1 MFITFPNYNEWI
13 IVPFFLITGCKISRT
28 WSVDFWLSI
37 QHCVSRHQNEYYLVE
52 PGAAGPTQPGR
63 VCAEIHIWWSVCVC
77 GLDLIQLSE
86 MSFQTLFL
94 PRSFAPPPR
103 LILRHWVSGLSVR
116 LAAFNSSHRSLI
128 QHDSLPLWSF
138 PCHRPFGA
146 LRVFLWVLN

>member
-1 MFITFPNYNEWI
+1 MNNCS
-13 IVPFFLITGCKISRT
+13 FFLITDCKISRT
-28 WSVDFWLSI
+28 WSVDFRLSI
-37 QHCVSRHQNEYYLVE
+37 QHCVSRHQNESTS
-52 PGAAGPTQPGR
+52 GARSSHRPTQPGR

-94 PRSFAPPPR
+94 LLSFVPPPL

-128 QHDSLPLWSF
+128 QHDSLPLWSS
-138 PCHRPFGA
+138 PCHGPFGA
-146 LRVFLWVLN
+146 LHVFLWVLN